1 MYTHGICQQVPKQQ
15 VQVQVLR
22 PQVQVQVQVLRPQ
35 VQVQIQVLQTCTQV
49 QLEYKYQ
56 VLHVC
61 LFFIHTQCTTTM
73 LLRAL
78 AAASTIPYT

>member
-15 VQVQVLR
+15 VQVQVL
-22 PQVQVQVQVLRPQ
+22 
-35 VQVQIQVLQTCTQV
+35 QTCTRVQV
-49 QLEYKYQ
+49 PSTT
-56 VLHVC
+56 C
-61 LFFIHTQCTTTM
+61 LFIFYPTTM